1 MSDETERG
9 GERQDRDAT
18 DVYQTRRASPS
29 EWLASCVGTAA
40 DRRNQVRFVA
50 WSFAWMLGFTAAA
63 QTLKGNLSGLG
74 LEVDGWAAWVVAVL
88 PNVLAVGTVL
98 AYVRFLRM
106 ADELTRLVQLQGLAV
121 GWGAT
126 VVFLLNWELLE
137 AAGAPSLD
145 AGDALMVPIFGWA
158 FGQLYFG
165 RRYR

>member
-1 MSDETERG
+1 MSDETERR
-9 GERQDRDAT
+9 GERQDRDAA
-18 DVYQTRRASPS
+18 DVYETRQANLSA
-29 EWLASCVGTAA
+29 WLASCVGTAA
-40 DRRNQVRFVA
+40 DRRNQARFVA

-74 LEVDGWAAWVVAVL
+74 LEVEGTKAWVVAVL

-126 VVFLLNWELLE
+126 VVFLLNWELIE

-145 AGDALMVPIFGWA
+145 AGDALMVPIFAWA

-165 RRYR
+165 WRYR